1 VTGRPSQPR
10 TSRSGW
16 SGCWTRTPTATPTT
30 SSGLC
35 RSSSSGTRRTKR
47 SRTRWRGLKLPKVGE
62 KVVPVF
68 NDEELTL
75 LSKTC
80 AGKTFMGRRDK
91 AIIDLFRAT
100 GIRLSEPAGI
110 VYEPDKGGNE
120 GDLMEPNGWSSPQM
134 LRRYGASAPQRPST
148 LHLRPHHGRSIASIT
163 NRGAAVLCGP
173 PEPHRRKGQIVAR

>member
-1 VTGRPSQPR
+1 
-10 TSRSGW
+10 
-16 SGCWTRTPTATPTT
+16 
-30 SSGLC
+30 
-35 RSSSSGTRRTKR
+35 
-47 SRTRWRGLKLPKVGE
+47 
-62 KVVPVF
+62 
-68 NDEELTL
+68 
-75 LSKTC
+75 
-80 AGKTFMGRRDK
+80 MGRRDK

-173 PEPHRRKGQIVAR
+173 PEPHRRKGQIAATPDKLPLDRAKERASTSTSFRHSIFCRRMRLSLCSST